1 MQTFRRPPELRSE
14 PHFFPTRHEPPVIN
28 PPSLAEYKT
37 VKLADELPDMFE
49 RFGRVSARRMFGGH
63 GIFHEGRMF
72 GLVFGERLYLKTD
85 EESRA
90 KFEAKGLAP
99 FEYMRSGK
107 LTPTSYVEAPPE
119 IYEDREEAA
128 RWARLA
134 WEAVLRKGG
143 AATRPKPGAK
153 KAPVAK
159 VAAKKRSSSQR

>member
-1 MQTFRRPPELRSE
+1 MK
-14 PHFFPTRHEPPVIN
+14 
-28 PPSLAEYKT
+28 LAE
-37 VKLADELPDMFE
+37 ELPDVFE
-49 RFGRVSARRMFGGH
+49 HFGRVSARRMFGGH

-72 GLVFGERLYLKTD
+72 GLVSGERLYLKTD

-107 LTPTSYVEAPPE
+107 LTPTSYLEAPPE

-134 WEAVLRKGG
+134 WEAVLRKDG
-143 AATRPKPGAK
+143 AAARQKPAAGKMAATKAPQKKPAAK
-153 KAPVAK
+153 KASVAK
-159 VAAKKRSSSQR
+159 VATKKRSSANR